1 MALGFGDAH
10 GAGVTDGGK
19 VFTWGV
25 GAAGPEGQ
33 APTGAAA
40 VAAAAQPEQLAV
52 LRGLEV
58 KALACGAEV
67 RGLQVR
73 LLFPREQASTSVVNL
88 WRRRSPRSR
97 RFCAVLIA
105 PACSTDVGVA

>member
-1 MALGFGDAH
+1 MALDFGDAH

-19 VFTWGV
+19 VFTWGA
-25 GAAGPEGQ
+25 GAAGPKGQ
-33 APTGAAA
+33 AHDGAAA

-67 RGLQVR
+67 RGLQVP
-73 LLFPREQASTSVVNL
+73 LLFHRNKLAYQL
-88 WRRRSPRSR
+88 
-97 RFCAVLIA
+97 
-105 PACSTDVGVA
+105 